1 MNNVRESLLVRTPS
15 VPVTVMTY
23 LPTVVERVVVTVRVE
38 VSVEPGDRV
47 TLVGLTE
54 GFGG

>member
-1 MNNVRESLLVRTPS
+1 MNSVRESKRVRSPS
-15 VPVTVMTY
+15 VPITEMVY

-38 VSVEPGDRV
+38 VEVEPGDRV

-54 GFGG
+54 GLGG